1 MVFPRRRRAWTR
13 RTCHVDH
20 EMTRHK
26 VADAYDHTPSP
37 MRNQSVNFFF
47 FALLRL
53 HCRAVLT
60 YTPHNKR
67 EENIHERGLGLS

>member
-26 VADAYDHTPSP
+26 VADAYDRTPSP